1 MSHTVWVILISHGF
15 CKQHNSTFNFW
26 KKYHMVRRI
35 NCIGISTNR
44 MIFLEFFCHEARR
57 FLMKISS
64 RISFELDQLCLREID
79 WNRMA
84 TNNKQSKYWSTMK
97 QEPKRL
103 LKNKNLYFDK
113 KGFDVRAPRAKNRS
127 VYEIFEAQIDDFEFW
142 KGGVFLTG
150 TLKLTDNEENESA
163 ESSATWIFFS
173 AKCAH
178 ATKHHQQVKN
188 N

>member
-1 MSHTVWVILISHGF
+1 MNRMSHTVWVILISHGF

-26 KKYHMVRRI
+26 KNYHMVRRI
-35 NCIGISTNR
+35 NCIGISTDR

-103 LKNKNLYFDK
+103 LKYKILNLIKFNEDRYPRTSSEQDRTVHGYLRTGQTNKK
-113 KGFDVRAPRAKNRS
+113 
-127 VYEIFEAQIDDFEFW
+127 
-142 KGGVFLTG
+142 
-150 TLKLTDNEENESA
+150 
-163 ESSATWIFFS
+163 
-173 AKCAH
+173 
-178 ATKHHQQVKN
+178 
-188 N
+188 

>member
-1 MSHTVWVILISHGF
+1 MNRMSHTVWVILISHGF

-26 KKYHMVRRI
+26 KNYHMVRRI
-35 NCIGISTNR
+35 NCEYR
-44 MIFLEFFCHEARR
+44 YFDWPYDIFGVFCHEAKR

-103 LKNKNLYFDK
+103 LKYKILNFIKFNEGRYLRTSSEQDRTVHGYLRTGQTNKK
-113 KGFDVRAPRAKNRS
+113 
-127 VYEIFEAQIDDFEFW
+127 
-142 KGGVFLTG
+142 
-150 TLKLTDNEENESA
+150 
-163 ESSATWIFFS
+163 
-173 AKCAH
+173 
-178 ATKHHQQVKN
+178 
-188 N
+188 